1 MTIIAHAIK
10 KSQST
15 KKSSVA
21 VWLLFKNALYMV
33 VQLHTLKM
41 FSGKG
46 ESKISGLSLE
56 LF

>member
-15 KKSSVA
+15 KKSSVV
-21 VWLLFKNALYMV
+21 VWLLFKNALYME
-33 VQLHTLKM
+33 VQLQM

-46 ESKISGLSLE
+46 
-56 LF
+56 